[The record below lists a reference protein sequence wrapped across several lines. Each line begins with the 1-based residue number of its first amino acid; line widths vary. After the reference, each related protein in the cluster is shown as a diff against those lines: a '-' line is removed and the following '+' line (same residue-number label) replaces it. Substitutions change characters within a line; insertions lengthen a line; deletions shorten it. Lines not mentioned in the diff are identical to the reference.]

1 MATHS
6 GFQPVTG
13 RLHPP
18 SCWVQLDVFFYV
30 TVVAF
35 IVLVLLCNTCV
46 FIVVLVQ
53 IRRMKAN
60 KSSENGR
67 MSLRDLRTVASLTV
81 LLGLTWITGFFS
93 FGPGRV
99 VLIYLFTIFNSSQ
112 GEVFLGEKGNLNQI
126 CPHASFLSRPRSVY
140 FCVPLFD
147 EGKREEPVESPTVL
161 PIFQRQRLLW

>member
-13 RLHPP
+13 HLHPS
-18 SCWVQLDVFFYV
+18 SCWLQLDVFFYV

-53 IRRMKAN
+53 IRGMKAN

-99 VLIYLFTIFNSSQ
+99 VLIYLFTIFNSLQ
-112 GEVFLGEKGNLNQI
+112 GEGFLGEG
-126 CPHASFLSRPRSVY
+126 
-140 FCVPLFD
+140 
-147 EGKREEPVESPTVL
+147 
-161 PIFQRQRLLW
+161 